1 VVVPAL
7 GGLAAVPIVA
17 IPDSW
22 WYTAWYDLL
31 GLSSVVAILVGVRTN
46 RPRTRV
52 TWWWLAA
59 GQLLFV
65 IGDLLFD
72 LVERV
77 WASEAFPSAA
87 DGFYLS
93 GYVPLVIGLVLLVRA
108 RTPGRDV
115 ASLID
120 AAIIATG
127 LGLLSWVFLIKPAAT
142 DVTLRILGRAASMA
156 YPTADVLLIALLA
169 RLLIGAGVTTPPSA
183 CWPARWSCSSA
194 TSASLCSPNS
204 ARSPTTT

>member
-1 VVVPAL
+1 MSARIWWWYLLL
-7 GGLAAVPIVA
+7 GGLAAVPIVV

-31 GLSSVVAILVGVRTN
+31 GLSSVVAILVGVRAN
-46 RPRTRV
+46 RSRTRV

-87 DGFYLS
+87 DGFYLC
-93 GYVPLVIGLVLLVRA
+93 GYVPLAIGLVLLVRA
-108 RTPGRDV
+108 PLAGT
-115 ASLID
+115 S
-120 AAIIATG
+120 
-127 LGLLSWVFLIKPAAT
+127 PA
-142 DVTLRILGRAASMA
+142 
-156 YPTADVLLIALLA
+156 
-169 RLLIGAGVTTPPSA
+169 
-183 CWPARWSCSSA
+183 
-194 TSASLCSPNS
+194 
-204 ARSPTTT
+204 